1 MFFFSVEMMLSVY
14 DRLRL
19 FFIYRM
25 VLVEVFVGVGSV
37 IEGIL
42 GFLK

>member
-25 VLVEVFVGVGSV
+25 ILVEVIVGVGSV